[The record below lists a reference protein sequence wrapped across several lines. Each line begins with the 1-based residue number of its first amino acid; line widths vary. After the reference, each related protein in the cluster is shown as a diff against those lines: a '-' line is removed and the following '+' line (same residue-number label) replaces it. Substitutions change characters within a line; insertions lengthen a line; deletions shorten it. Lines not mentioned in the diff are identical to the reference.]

1 MAAASDLQT
10 CVRTTLP
17 IDRATEDAMG
27 LWLWTTVDKLHR
39 DLGYGGAPN
48 AYIFDSYL
56 WRRLSWLNRYEHD
69 FSDRVHLPPNRGGEL
84 YKLSNRSLNFPQ
96 QFVNGYHAGATADLD
111 DYGFLAVEPE
121 GGEDEHPAL
130 PLWERYLREQA
141 KRTGLGIALKNDSA
155 RPMLITGEQVVSVR
169 KKRKLVMEPRVVK
182 AVRDLT
188 VPDKEVALKDS
199 KGVLVTEL
207 DEWQP
212 DIRDATKLRL
222 VRDPKVWRAVEVP
235 LQLTTK
241 TYTVNHVIHQSD
253 GACIEFIH
261 PGDFVFEQTQRDL
274 DDMICVGHF
283 FSASVD
289 DLFDQ
294 FDQSAITEAGK
305 EFRKT
310 YGIGSGSQIEQTN
323 ATAPKPGQGESPTA
337 TDTQLFPGSM
347 PRRRYFAGYFR
358 YDWNGDGRRERV
370 YMVMDW
376 VSRTPIC
383 YDPVSLVLESDTRCH
398 PYKMMA
404 LRRKMWRPVGT
415 GVFEQ
420 FQDLSEDADQKYNR
434 IQLEEASSGKVVGF
448 RRDGFTQTKAGGMV
462 KFRGPVLY
470 EKTNPQDTLKDII
483 DVMEIPAVTGELRA
497 NLSLAVQTMTARGGG
512 ITPGEAEQAALPAAQ
527 TATGLQI
534 LQQQKNKL
542 DNSLENDLQAE
553 HLDLLRLWSTVEA
566 SAFDE
571 QFAAKLFKGKTVEMP
586 NPAFAE
592 FMAAQAAMPPEGSAG
607 TPARMEGDSQQPE
620 ADMSV
625 RAPVQAP
632 APPPETISVPALDV
646 LRDWLR
652 STPPDDLRN
661 LVRLVLAKSNEAEV
675 AARADNRVKLI
686 TQYSRLPP
694 PLQAALENEFIELL
708 TLNGSQTAEST
719 IKHIQQATLMLPPP
733 APPGAPDGSGA
744 APDLEPAPEDQV
756 PTGRP
761 EFNEKIGAAPPPE
774 PVI

>member
-1 MAAASDLQT
+1 
-10 CVRTTLP
+10 
-17 IDRATEDAMG
+17 MG

-48 AYIFDSYL
+48 AYIFDSWL
-56 WRRLSWLNRYEHD
+56 WRRLSWLNRYEND

-96 QFVNGYHAGATADLD
+96 QFVNGYHAGAAGDLD

-141 KRTGLGIALKNDSA
+141 KRTGLGLALKNDSA

-212 DIRDATKLRL
+212 DLRDAAKLRL
-222 VRDPKVWRAVEVP
+222 VRDPKVWRKAAVP
-235 LQLTTK
+235 LQLTTR

-305 EFRKT
+305 AFRT
-310 YGIGSGSQIEQTN
+310 QYGIGSGSQVEQTN

-383 YDPVSLVLESDTRCH
+383 YDPVSLVLESDTRYH

-404 LRRKMWRPVGT
+404 LRRKMWRPFGT

-420 FQDLSEDADQKYNR
+420 FADLSEDADQKYNR
-434 IQLEEASSGKVVGF
+434 IQLEEAASGKIIGF
-448 RRDGFTQTKAGGMV
+448 NRDGFTQTKAGGML

-470 EKTNPQDTLKDII
+470 QKTNPQDTLKDIV
-483 DVMEIPAVTGELRA
+483 DVLPIPAETRELRE
-497 NLSLAVQTMTARGGG
+497 NLGLAVQTMTARGGG

-571 QFAAKLFKGKTVEMP
+571 AFAAKLFKGKTVEMS

-592 FMAAQAAMPPEGSAG
+592 FMAAQATMPAAPAQDGVMEQGSDGQANPN
-607 TPARMEGDSQQPE
+607 TPAIQDSI
-620 ADMSV
+620 A
-625 RAPVQAP
+625 AP
-632 APPPETISVPALDV
+632 APPPETIAVPALDV

-652 STPPDDLRN
+652 TTPPDDLRN

-686 TQYSRLPP
+686 TQYSQLPP

-708 TLNGSQTAEST
+708 TLNGSQNAEGT

-733 APPGAPDGSGA
+733 APSGAPDGSGA

-761 EFNEKIGAAPPPE
+761 EFNEKIGAGAPPE

>member
-1 MAAASDLQT
+1 
-10 CVRTTLP
+10 
-17 IDRATEDAMG
+17 MG
-27 LWLWTTVDKLHR
+27 QWLWTTVDKLHR
-39 DLGYGGAPN
+39 DLGYGGSPN

-56 WRRLSWLNRYEHD
+56 WRRLSWLNRYEND

-96 QFVNGYHAGATADLD
+96 QFVNGYHAGATTDLD

-141 KRTGLGIALKNDSA
+141 KRTGLGLALKNDSA
-155 RPMLITGEQVVSVR
+155 RPMLITGEQVVCVR
-169 KKRKLVMEPRVVK
+169 KKRKLVMEPRTVK

-188 VPDKEVALKDS
+188 VPDKEVALTDS

-212 DIRDATKLRL
+212 DAKDPAKLRL
-222 VRDPKVWRAVEVP
+222 VRDSKVWRSVDRP
-235 LQLTTK
+235 LELTTRS
-241 TYTVNHVIHQSD
+241 YTVNHVIHQSD

-261 PGDFVFEQTQRDL
+261 PGDFVFEQTQRSL

-305 EFRKT
+305 AFRDK
-310 YGIGSGSQIEQTN
+310 YGINSGADAEQTN

-434 IQLEEASSGKVVGF
+434 IQLEEAASGKIIGF
-448 RRDGFTQTKAGGMV
+448 NRDGFTQTKAGGML

-470 EKTNPQDTLKDII
+470 QKTNPQDTLKDIV
-483 DVMEIPAVTGELRA
+483 DVLPIPAETAELRE

-542 DNSLENDLQAE
+542 DNSIEKDLQAE

-571 QFAAKLFKGKTVEMP
+571 QFAAKLFKGKTVDMP

-592 FMAAQAAMPPEGSAG
+592 FMAAQATMPAAPVPAPDGVMEQGSDG
-607 TPARMEGDSQQPE
+607 QMGPNTPALQDS
-620 ADMSV
+620 M
-625 RAPVQAP
+625 APLQAP
-632 APPPETISVPALDV
+632 APPPETIPVPALDV

-686 TQYSRLPP
+686 TQYSQLPP
-694 PLQAALENEFIELL
+694 PLQMALENEFIELL
-708 TLNGSQTAEST
+708 TLNGSQNAEGT
-719 IKHIQQATLMLPPP
+719 IKQIQQATLMLPPP
-733 APPGAPDGSGA
+733 VPAGGDPGSGA
-744 APDLEPAPEDQV
+744 EAGLEPAPEDQV

-761 EFNEKIGAAPPPE
+761 EFNNKIGVEPPPE

>member
-1 MAAASDLQT
+1 
-10 CVRTTLP
+10 
-17 IDRATEDAMG
+17 MG

-48 AYIFDSYL
+48 AYIFDSWL
-56 WRRLSWLNRYEHD
+56 WRRLSWLNRYEND

-155 RPMLITGEQVVSVR
+155 RPMLITGEQVVCVR
-169 KKRKLVMEPRVVK
+169 KKRKLVMEPRTVK

-212 DIRDATKLRL
+212 DPNDPAKLRL
-222 VRDPKVWRAVEVP
+222 VRDRMVWRRTDVP

-241 TYTVNHVIHQSD
+241 TYTVDHVIHQSD

-261 PGDFVFEQTQRDL
+261 PGDFVYEQTVAKL

-294 FDQSAITEAGK
+294 FDENAITEAGK
-305 EFRKT
+305 AFRKT

-420 FQDLSEDADQKYNR
+420 FADISEDADQKYNR
-434 IQLEEASSGKVVGF
+434 IQLEEASSGKVVAF
-448 RRDGFTQTKAGGMV
+448 RRDGFTQTKAGGTV

-470 EKTNPQDTLKDII
+470 DKVNPQDTLKDII
-483 DVMEIPAVTGELRA
+483 DVLEIPAVTGELRE

-542 DNSLENDLQAE
+542 DNSIEKDLQAE

-571 QFAAKLFKGKTVEMP
+571 AFAAKLFKGKTVEMP
-586 NPAFAE
+586 NPAFE
-592 FMAAQAAMPPEGSAG
+592 IWRQREEERQAQAATAAAPAPAPEPGLES
-607 TPARMEGDSQQPE
+607 PRL
-620 ADMSV
+620 
-625 RAPVQAP
+625 PVSESPGLVAP
-632 APPPETISVPALDV
+632 APPPETIAVPALDV

-686 TQYSRLPP
+686 TQYSQLPP
-694 PLQAALENEFIELL
+694 PLQMALENEFIELL
-708 TLNGSQTAEST
+708 TLNGSQTAETT

-761 EFNEKIGAAPPPE
+761 EFNEKIGAAPPE